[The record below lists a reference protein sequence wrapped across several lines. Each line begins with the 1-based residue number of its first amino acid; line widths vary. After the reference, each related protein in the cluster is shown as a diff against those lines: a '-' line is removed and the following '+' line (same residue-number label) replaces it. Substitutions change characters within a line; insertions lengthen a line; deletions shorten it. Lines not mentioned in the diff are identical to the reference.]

1 MDNLSTKL
9 NSILEMRI
17 DTDKEMLD
25 SLKDLDNFF
34 VENTVQTRRQLRSE
48 IEKRSLKI
56 NEDFLASFRSVKQS
70 LDEICEGI
78 EQMNGNVDKMRARLK
93 ATQSQTQDLIQQ
105 TNSLQEESNKLQF
118 RQKVAGAFLAR
129 FQLSPAEQQILCG
142 SARDVPITGE
152 FFTVLDRLQAIHGD
166 CRVLMQ
172 CGHHTAALDIMEE
185 MNLMKESALE
195 RLYRWTQ
202 NHCRNIDANEIGPL
216 VMQAMNRLQDRPVL
230 FKYVIDEYATARR
243 AILVRNFID
252 ALTVGGPGGNPKP
265 IEMHAQDPKRY
276 VGDMF
281 AWLHQAIPSER
292 ENLLN
297 LVKLCDQADL
307 TDQIQVAL
315 ANIADGVCHPLEVRV
330 QMILSGEKQTIV
342 LYAVANLIRFYQG
355 VINGVVHGGNL
366 EQCLASMQQNSEQ
379 AYLGS
384 LQQQVKNLLVGPMGT
399 TIEPPQ
405 SDLAP
410 PKSVSIL
417 LGIMKEILSV
427 ASMVEGRQSDIKKIV
442 SCVIDPLLRT
452 ITESASH
459 LPTVDMAVYLLNCLY
474 QMQSTLAVYEYME
487 ERIERLQAQSDAQI
501 DTLTSEQASSLV
513 ANLNLGPIYTL
524 LQSHASKFEVGS
536 LKMFNAKLDTFLEMP
551 DILLLQQMNLLQ
563 SSNHRAVVRKRSFN
577 VIIAIYRQ
585 LYEKVHDPENGYDNP
600 GSLFSRSPEQ
610 TMEGQDLS
618 KPPTKGSQS
627 LQLPDAGFRTKRT
640 RTAST
645 SARAL
650 ENPVERGTIKSFC
663 RSKGHGFVTPQSGG
677 EDIFVHISDI
687 EGEYVPL
694 PGDEVSYRLCFI
706 PPKYEKTQAIHVNIT
721 NLTPEQIVVN
731 IEGEYV
737 PLPGDE
743 VSYRLCFIPP
753 KYEKTQA
760 IHVNITNLTPE
771 VHTRWEEP
779 PYQ

>member
-1 MDNLSTKL
+1 MDNISSKL
-9 NSILEMRI
+9 NAILEMRI
-17 DTDKEMLD
+17 DTDKEVLE
-25 SLKDLDNFF
+25 SLGDLDNFF
-34 VENTVQTRRQLRSE
+34 TENTVQSRRQLRSE

-56 NEDFLASFRSVKQS
+56 NEDFLVSFRGVKQS
-70 LDEICEGI
+70 LDEICDGI
-78 EQMNGNVDKMRARLK
+78 ELMNESVNSMRSRLK

-129 FQLSPAEQQILCG
+129 FQLSAAEQQVLCG
-142 SARDVPITGE
+142 SRDAPVTGE
-152 FFTVLDRLQAIHGD
+152 FFTVLDRLQGIHGD

-172 CGHHTAALDIMEE
+172 CGHHTAALDIMDE

-297 LVKLCDQADL
+297 LVKLCDQTDL

-330 QMILSGEKQTIV
+330 QMILSGEKQTII

-355 VINGVVHGGNL
+355 VINGVVNGGNL
-366 EQCLASMQQNSEQ
+366 EQCLANMQHNSEQ

-384 LQQQVKNLLVGPMGT
+384 LMQQVKNLLVGPMGT

-459 LPTVDMAVYLLNCLY
+459 LPTIDMAVYLLNCLY
-474 QMQSTLAVYEYME
+474 QMQSTLAMYEYME

-524 LQSHASKFEVGS
+524 LQNHASKFEVGS
-536 LKMFNAKLDTFLEMP
+536 LKMFNTKLDTFLEMP
-551 DILLLQQMNLLQ
+551 DILLLQQINLLQ
-563 SSNHRAVVRKRSFN
+563 SSKHRADVRKRSFN

-585 LYEKVHDPENGYDNP
+585 LYEKVHDPENGYEDP
-600 GSLFSRSPEQ
+600 SSVFSRSPEQ
-610 TMEGQDLS
+610 VA
-618 KPPTKGSQS
+618 
-627 LQLPDAGFRTKRT
+627 QL
-640 RTAST
+640 
-645 SARAL
+645 
-650 ENPVERGTIKSFC
+650 
-663 RSKGHGFVTPQSGG
+663 
-677 EDIFVHISDI
+677 
-687 EGEYVPL
+687 
-694 PGDEVSYRLCFI
+694 
-706 PPKYEKTQAIHVNIT
+706 
-721 NLTPEQIVVN
+721 LT
-731 IEGEYV
+731 G
-737 PLPGDE
+737 
-743 VSYRLCFIPP
+743 
-753 KYEKTQA
+753 
-760 IHVNITNLTPE
+760 
-771 VHTRWEEP
+771 
-779 PYQ
+779 

>member
-1 MDNLSTKL
+1 MDNISNKL
-9 NSILEMRI
+9 NTILEMRI
-17 DTDKEMLD
+17 DTDKEVLE
-25 SLKDLDNFF
+25 SLGDLNNFF
-34 VENTVQTRRQLRSE
+34 SENTVQTRRQLRSE

-56 NEDFLASFRSVKQS
+56 NEDFLSNFRTVKVS
-70 LDEICEGI
+70 LDEICQGI
-78 EQMNGNVDKMRARLK
+78 DQMNDCVNNMRKRLK
-93 ATQSQTQDLIQQ
+93 NTQNQTQDLIQQ

-118 RQKVAGAFLAR
+118 RQKIAGAFLAR
-129 FQLSPAEQQILCG
+129 FQLTSAEQQTLCG
-142 SARDVPITGE
+142 ATRDAPINGD
-152 FFTVLDRLQAIHGD
+152 FFTVLDRIQAIHGD

-172 CGHHTAALDIMEE
+172 CGHHTAALDIMDE
-185 MNLMKESALE
+185 MNLLKESALE

-216 VMQAMNRLQDRPVL
+216 VMQAMSRLQDRPVL

-252 ALTVGGPGGNPKP
+252 ALTVGGAGGNPRP

-297 LVKLCDQADL
+297 LVKLCDQGEF
-307 TDQIQVAL
+307 TDQIHVAL

-330 QMILSGEKQTIV
+330 QMLLNSEKQTII

-355 VINGVVHGGNL
+355 VINNVVRGGNL
-366 EQCLASMQQNSEQ
+366 EQCLANMQQNSET

-442 SCVIDPLLRT
+442 SCVIDPLLRI

-459 LPTVDMAVYLLNCLY
+459 LPTIDMAVYLLNCLY
-474 QMQSTLAVYEYME
+474 QMQSTLAMYEYME

-524 LQSHASKFEVGS
+524 LQSHASKFDVGS

-551 DILLLQQMNLLQ
+551 DILLLQQINLLQ
-563 SSNHRAVVRKRSFN
+563 SANHRAMVRKRSFN

-600 GSLFSRSPEQ
+600 ASLFSRSPEQ
-610 TMEGQDLS
+610 IAEL
-618 KPPTKGSQS
+618 
-627 LQLPDAGFRTKRT
+627 
-640 RTAST
+640 
-645 SARAL
+645 
-650 ENPVERGTIKSFC
+650 
-663 RSKGHGFVTPQSGG
+663 
-677 EDIFVHISDI
+677 
-687 EGEYVPL
+687 
-694 PGDEVSYRLCFI
+694 
-706 PPKYEKTQAIHVNIT
+706 
-721 NLTPEQIVVN
+721 LT
-731 IEGEYV
+731 G
-737 PLPGDE
+737 
-743 VSYRLCFIPP
+743 
-753 KYEKTQA
+753 
-760 IHVNITNLTPE
+760 
-771 VHTRWEEP
+771 
-779 PYQ
+779 